1 MTTFSQS
8 ATLAFVSFS
17 LGDQPLKFSGFF
29 FFLILILIVIMRTKE
44 EINFVVVVEC
54 CSNKGTG
61 DLGLTY

>member
-8 ATLAFVSFS
+8 ASLAFVSLS
-17 LGDQPLKFSGFF
+17 LGDQPLKFSGF

>member
-8 ATLAFVSFS
+8 ATLDFVSFS
-17 LGDQPLKFSGFF
+17 LGDQPLKFSGF